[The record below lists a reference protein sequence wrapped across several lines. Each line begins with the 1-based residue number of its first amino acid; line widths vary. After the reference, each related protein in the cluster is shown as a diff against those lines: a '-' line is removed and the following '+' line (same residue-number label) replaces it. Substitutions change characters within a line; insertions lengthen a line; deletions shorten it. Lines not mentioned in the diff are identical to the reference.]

1 MHLLDLS
8 NDILCT
14 IFALLACYKAQHTIQ
29 CTSKSLHA
37 LCPEFVNGPTCV
49 RFVLEGHTPTLTWT
63 PKTSTDSR
71 ISFHFPSSLPITH
84 MFIDCPDTSD
94 IARFVPFV
102 LLSTRLVSLSVNGP
116 AHTVALP
123 QVSRAIE
130 ALFVIG
136 FRRNPEIRVLSMTW
150 IALDTITTRCLSRSV
165 RQCAN
170 LRILKFS
177 HTRMLTNQATSLM
190 WNVGEGCKDI
200 AHVDISK
207 NDFECYERFALRLY
221 FLIYS
226 CHKLEMLSFMPSE
239 WKLTIPDQR
248 TLKEAIMHATNLR
261 GSPVETDLPEF
272 FAAS

>member
-1 MHLLDLS
+1 
-8 NDILCT
+8 
-14 IFALLACYKAQHTIQ
+14 
-29 CTSKSLHA
+29 
-37 LCPEFVNGPTCV
+37 
-49 RFVLEGHTPTLTWT
+49 
-63 PKTSTDSR
+63 
-71 ISFHFPSSLPITH
+71 
-84 MFIDCPDTSD
+84 
-94 IARFVPFV
+94 
-102 LLSTRLVSLSVNGP
+102 
-116 AHTVALP
+116 
-123 QVSRAIE
+123 
-130 ALFVIG
+130 
-136 FRRNPEIRVLSMTW
+136 
-150 IALDTITTRCLSRSV
+150 
-165 RQCAN
+165 
-170 LRILKFS
+170 
-177 HTRMLTNQATSLM
+177 M